1 MGTVTIK
8 APAKINLFLRIT
20 GKRPDGYHDLYS
32 LMCPLALYD
41 TLSLVFCGSG
51 ISVFCDHP
59 GIPEDSSN
67 LAFCSAE
74 RFFDAAFDGNIPPG
88 GGLAIHIE
96 KNIPVGAGLG
106 GGSSDAA
113 AVLTALNRHFGQP
126 LSPPALM
133 ALGARIGADIPFF
146 ILGVPALASGTG
158 DRLSPFPHLTPWTA
172 LLVYP
177 NEAVSTAWVYK
188 NLNLRLTKDEKKLSK
203 FHFDGRFFNVDE
215 HLVNDLECVTE
226 KAIPVIK
233 GIKRLL
239 LAHGAAGAMM
249 SGSGST
255 VFGLFADP
263 ERANSAYT
271 ALCNNQQSQN
281 WTLYVADLLIQG
293 PVAT

>member
-1 MGTVTIK
+1 MEPLCVK
-8 APAKINLFLRIT
+8 APAKINLFLRVT

-41 TLSLVFCGSG
+41 TLILTLGGRG
-51 ISVFCDHP
+51 IGIVCDHP
-59 GIPEDSSN
+59 GVPEDASN
-67 LAFCSAE
+67 LAARSARLFLE
-74 RFFDAAFDGNIPPG
+74 TAFAGNAPPVSG
-88 GGLAIHIE
+88 MTIHIE

-113 AVLTALNRHFGQP
+113 AVLTALNDYFGQP
-126 LSPPALM
+126 LSTPALT
-133 ALGARIGADIPFF
+133 ALGARIGADVPFF
-146 ILGVPALASGTG
+146 ILGAPALAKGIG
-158 DRLSPFPHLTPWTA
+158 DRLDPFPHLTPWTA

-203 FHFDGRFFNVDE
+203 FNFDGRFFNVDE
-215 HLVNDLECVTE
+215 HLVNDLEPVT
-226 KAIPVIK
+226 ARAFPVIK

-255 VFGLFADP
+255 VFGLFADHQ
-263 ERANSAYT
+263 RAISACT
-271 ALCNNQQSQN
+271 ALGNNQQSQN
-281 WTLYVADLLIQG
+281 WTLYVADLLI
-293 PVAT
+293 

>member
-1 MGTVTIK
+1 MDTFRVK

-20 GKRPDGYHDLYS
+20 GKRPDGYHELYS

-41 TLSLVFCGSG
+41 TLTLNKGGKG
-51 ISVFCDHP
+51 IAVFCDHP
-59 GIPEDSSN
+59 GVPEDASN
-67 LAFCSAE
+67 LAARSARLFLE
-74 RFFDAAFDGNIPPG
+74 TVFADRAPSVPG
-88 GGLAIHIE
+88 LTIHID
-96 KNIPVGAGLG
+96 KKIPVGAGLG

-113 AVLTALNRHFGQP
+113 AVLKALNDCFGRP
-126 LSPPALM
+126 LSTRKLM
-133 ALGARIGADIPFF
+133 ALGTRIGADVPFF
-146 ILGVPALASGTG
+146 ILGAPALATGIG
-158 DRLSPFPHLTPWTA
+158 DRLEPFPHLTPWTA

-215 HLVNDLECVTE
+215 HLVNDLEPVTE
-226 KAIPVIK
+226 GAFPVIK
-233 GIKRLL
+233 EIKRLL

-263 ERANSAYT
+263 ERAISVCT
-271 ALCNNQQSQN
+271 ALRDNQLNQN
-281 WTLYVADLLIQG
+281 WTLYVADLLI
-293 PVAT
+293 